1 MCTTTT
7 FCCAN
12 AEHATLRSS
21 APGCGCGCTSK
32 VLYGKVNMRLIACAS
47 DSTCRSV
54 PPRAENSATPRFAA
68 SAVPSGRCSKS
79 ARFDK
84 APCGSLRSISTH
96 SGTPDST
103 EKVSSAPGLRL
114 SGVKLGLAHT
124 CSKAASMCVP
134 SGNRFLAFF
143 FSATLTKLTTE
154 LPAVTS
160 ACIGGVAA
168 VLILFSSALSL
179 SPVNGRCPSSISK
192 YTTPAAHTSMPS
204 SASEPVVCSGEE
216 YAGVPK
222 TFHASV
228 IVFVVSC
235 LEVPKSTMTTLSQ
248 RSLESP
254 GARSMMLSG
263 LMSR

>member
-248 RSLESP
+248 RSP